1 MNFQRKI
8 GTQYSHFLCEDNII
22 LGVPKE
28 LDEEGAELLLKNP
41 MQCGSIVTKIVTSN
55 ISPVQK
61 VNILDALEMYCKEK
75 REEKVLN
82 PYYWNILLDFI
93 FALYGKTLFDL
104 SKDLTEVYQDY
115 SKKIFL
121 IY

>member
-93 FALYGKTLFDL
+93 A
-104 SKDLTEVYQDY
+104 VR
-115 SKKIFL
+115 
-121 IY
+121 